1 MKNIDFN
8 AFNKGLYIRM
18 SHTEK
23 WEKGKIEAIRHFLS
37 ENSPVPSEKKNEL
50 PQFIVNVEEGS
61 RSTTI
66 KYPQE
71 FLVTEIDLPDSIKKQ
86 VGSNQELNDVW
97 QQKFLQWYSDFQKAN
112 VPYWLMYITPSRKG
126 IRFVIKSEVQIR
138 NATEYKEACLQ
149 FLKILEPYG
158 INEDY
163 HDLVSVNRGWYF
175 PPDKELCHLKGEC
188 FKPELSDLPLPKNN
202 SDKTASKP
210 ISENK
215 EEVEM
220 LIQQIEVKEI
230 DITAEYQDWVNI
242 GFALASEFGEGGM
255 NYFHQISQF
264 YPDYNSDGCDKQFK
278 YCLKSGRGEI
288 TIKTLFFIAK
298 KYGLALSQKKSK
310 ALEIFW
316 EITEKGLKINYSAYF
331 NMLHSNGIGRLNR
344 ENKND
349 VVFIQVNRINKTV
362 KPIDKFGISD
372 FTMQHIAALEIEP
385 DLKEGI
391 ENAFLSDTKV
401 LMPKNYA
408 AVKPID
414 IEFMKDSASNLY
426 LFFSNCY
433 IEVNRKRIVQHEYSE
448 LHGYIWESQIIPFD
462 ISLIP
467 YRTVKKK
474 SEFSRFIQDVT
485 SDLEHDDN
493 YKRFQSLK
501 TAIGYLLHTFKD
513 PAIPKSVVFMDASL
527 NKDTKGRTGK
537 GIVKNALSKMRKLA
551 SEDGKRFNFRSQ
563 FSFSQVHIDTDI
575 LFIDDIASSFDFEKL
590 YSVLAEGIVVEQK
603 YKDKFHLSYEDSPKV
618 LLTTNYAIQGE
629 GDSFEG
635 RIFEFEFSD
644 YYRFGYSPKE
654 RFGHLLFNDWDH
666 TQWNLFYNF
675 MLFCAKSY
683 LKLGLRQAP
692 FINLPTKRIV
702 AKTGFAFVE
711 YLRDN
716 IEINREYNK
725 ADVFEDLCQEYPG
738 YSEWGQ
744 RTFTIYLR
752 EYYKNKKCEVLE
764 RRSGKERFFKVVR
777 IVDDL
782 S

>member
-1 MKNIDFN
+1 MKNIDFST
-8 AFNKGLYIRM
+8 FNKGLYIRM

-23 WEKGKIEAIRHFLS
+23 WEKGKIEAIRVFLS
-37 ENSPVPSEKKNEL
+37 ENSPVPPEKKNDL
-50 PQFIVNVEEGS
+50 PQFILNVEEGS
-61 RSTTI
+61 KSTTL

-71 FLVTEIDLPDSIKKQ
+71 FLVTELDLPSAIKKQ
-86 VGSNQELNDVW
+86 IDSNLVLKENW
-97 QQKFLQWYSDFQKAN
+97 QQRFMQWYSEFQKAN
-112 VPYWLMYITPSRKG
+112 IPYWLMYITPSRMG
-126 IRFVIKSEVQIR
+126 IRFVIQSEVLIK
-138 NATEYKEACLQ
+138 NAAMYKEACLQ
-149 FLKILEPYG
+149 FLKLLESYG
-158 INEDY
+158 VNADY

-175 PPDKELCHLKGEC
+175 PPDKEFCHLKGES
-188 FKPELSDLPLPKNN
+188 FKPELLDLTTLDKNTIKKAN
-202 SDKTASKP
+202 RTK
-210 ISENK
+210 SENK
-215 EEVEM
+215 ENLDR
-220 LIQQIEVKEI
+220 LIQQIEEKEI
-230 DITAEYQDWVNI
+230 DITVEYLDWINS
-242 GFALASEFGEGGM
+242 GFALASELGELGID
-255 NYFHQISQF
+255 YFHRISRF
-264 YPDYNSDGCDKQFK
+264 YPGYNTQACDRQFNF
-278 YCLKSGRGEI
+278 CLKSGRGEI
-288 TIKTLFFIAK
+288 TIRTLFFIAK
-298 KYGLALSQKKSK
+298 KYGIVLSQKNSK
-310 ALEIFW
+310 ASEIFW
-316 EITEKGLKINYSAYF
+316 EMTDKGLKINYSAYF

-349 VVFIQVNRINKTV
+349 IVFIQVNRINKTV

-414 IEFMKDSASNLY
+414 IEFMKDSASNMY

-433 IEVNRKRIVQHEYSE
+433 IEVNHKMIVQHEYSE
-448 LHGYIWESQIIPFD
+448 LQGYIWESQIIPFD

-467 YRTVKKK
+467 YRTIKKK

-493 YKRFQSLK
+493 YKRFQSIK

-563 FSFSQVHIDTDI
+563 FSFSQVSIDTDI
-575 LFIDDIASSFDFEKL
+575 LFIDDIASSFDFEML

-603 YKDKFHLSYEDSPKV
+603 YKDKFHLSYEESPKV
-618 LLTTNYAIQGE
+618 LLTTNYAIRGD

-644 YYRFGYSPKE
+644 FYRLGYSPKE
-654 RFGHLLFNDWDH
+654 RFGHLLFNDWDQ

-702 AKTGFAFVE
+702 A
-711 YLRDN
+711 
-716 IEINREYNK
+716 
-725 ADVFEDLCQEYPG
+725 
-738 YSEWGQ
+738 
-744 RTFTIYLR
+744 
-752 EYYKNKKCEVLE
+752 
-764 RRSGKERFFKVVR
+764 
-777 IVDDL
+777 
-782 S
+782 